1 MAYDG
6 AVSALKHGVVFSTV
20 GIVLTNLIVSILLPF
35 IAYSIIKTA
44 AVAARKTIF
53 TAMTI
58 CKTTTTTL
66 VNFQLQTCKTTVQLV
81 SNLTKTSLEM
91 TRLLMKQIVST
102 MRRLAGFG
110 KQYCNLCLETVLK
123 FKDLTIS
130 FVKFGLKTITT
141 SVRLTITTVKKLA
154 ELVLTML
161 TEVPQQLFNLVK
173 VLFSKVFPGMVKIMI
188 YFPQEYFK
196 FMNVFLPAYI
206 NFVFNLCRTAVE
218 FDMTTTSLV
227 VLFHLIAV
235 GVKFVGKFFKIGK
248 QFVGDFVSGIDGILD
263 VIPAFGEILDSDTV
277 VAIPDKII
285 AFIIYDLNFKT
296 GMNILFNA
304 TQTTLPQIEA
314 KKTVVANAATVLS
327 GYQTERSALLKQIE
341 ILPDPE
347 KSLRISQLG
356 LIISGLERE
365 LETQREQLFQLELN
379 QVFTFDELLLR
390 MLFWNISLSY
400 IYTTPPPILAICKI
414 MLDFLFFT
422 NITPSFSQD
431 IGFSRSA
438 GFSSIVRVSV
448 NIRASFTVRP
458 VRIAD
463 FIPGLAN
470 AFTSFADWLDG
481 RMRSDDAYEKVDG
494 KKKSKLRAITRN
506 PAAFVKFVITIFL
519 KWLEFVLSG
528 LEIDIVKFITI
539 SFSFSTSFSV
549 LGVKPP
555 LFEPPS
561 TRQILNRLIGT
572 TDLARFIINRA
583 VNFIINSYSQV
594 WRFFISLIS
603 NYIKDV
609 IFAGLDASYPSDD
622 FDWL

>member
-173 VLFSKVFPGMVKIMI
+173 VLFSKVFPGMVKIMS

-341 ILPDPE
+341 IQPDPE

-470 AFTSFADWLDG
+470 AFTSFVDWLDG
-481 RMRSDDAYEKVDG
+481 RIRSEDAYQMVDG
-494 KKKSKLRAITRN
+494 KKKSKSHIN
-506 PAAFVKFVITIFL
+506 KFTMGSLI
-519 KWLEFVLSG
+519 
-528 LEIDIVKFITI
+528 EI
-539 SFSFSTSFSV
+539 
-549 LGVKPP
+549 P
-555 LFEPPS
+555 
-561 TRQILNRLIGT
+561 
-572 TDLARFIINRA
+572 
-583 VNFIINSYSQV
+583 
-594 WRFFISLIS
+594 FFI
-603 NYIKDV
+603 
-609 IFAGLDASYPSDD
+609 
-622 FDWL
+622 